1 MARLDDIAIA
11 QTLCDYFLDKRVYG
25 QGIDTSTD
33 EGALLYQKGAIT
45 SRTLALQNHVAGR
58 NQNQVE
64 YWQHIGQKNRRE
76 PAGSGLW
83 CDGSAGMVISLL
95 STRDDFK
102 SKLEVIK
109 QGNPTLHGHW
119 WVLANRPEHAV
130 LAFGEQLNEQCFV
143 IDVWGAIRGEKA
155 SSVGYNPPVIFYDCG
170 EDNSLEIVCT
180 VAAK

>member
-58 NQNQVE
+58 INQVE

-109 QGNPTLHGHW
+109 QGQSNTSWSLVGVSKPAGTRSLSIW
-119 WVLANRPEHAV
+119 RTTKRAV
-130 LAFGEQLNEQCFV
+130 FC
-143 IDVWGAIRGEKA
+143 
-155 SSVGYNPPVIFYDCG
+155 Y
-170 EDNSLEIVCT
+170 
-180 VAAK
+180 